1 MIVVIINILMMK
13 SMEKPIS
20 RAKYCS
26 SIVLSAC
33 LTRHVQAD
41 NDNYDDDN
49 DDYDDIDDCDD
60 DGNDFDDDDDFDD
73 DSEFVLSHSS
83 VHVLIQC
90 LRDPDGPV

>member
-1 MIVVIINILMMK
+1 MLMIVVIIKILMMK
-13 SMEKPIS
+13 SMKKPILS
-20 RAKYCS
+20 AKYCS

-41 NDNYDDDN
+41 NDNDDNDN

-73 DSEFVLSHSS
+73 D
-83 VHVLIQC
+83 I
-90 LRDPDGPV
+90 LRTFPQQRPCFCTKHN